1 MTLKNRRIIVVG
13 GLAAGPSAAA
23 KAKRTNPNAD
33 VKMYEASESIS
44 YAICETPYLI
54 GGLIEDESKL
64 EIYSPQKF
72 QKEKDVNVH
81 TLHLVEKIIPSK
93 HKIIVRD
100 LRSRDVFEEEY
111 DKLIIATG
119 SRSRRLGIDG
129 ESCRNVFNLKYRE
142 DALNILNFLKTEK
155 PKSAVIIGGGYV
167 GMEIAEGL
175 RSRNIEV
182 TMLHQFKLPME
193 GLEQESRERILAEL
207 NNNDVQF
214 IPNVKVEALQQDA
227 TGLVKHVIT
236 DRGSFE
242 SDMVIISIGV
252 LPNTDLA
259 RDANI
264 RVGTLGGIITDERQ
278 QTNVDDIYAAGDCC
292 EVKNIVTNKPI
303 YLPLATVA
311 SRAAWVAGE
320 NAAGGRAV
328 FKGAIRAMAV
338 KIFNLQ
344 VAQVGIGSE
353 EASQYG
359 YKTIT
364 EIVNARSKNELMPGS
379 EEVVIKFI
387 VDKTS
392 NRLLG
397 ANLFSCCGAFQR
409 ANTLAVAIQQKM
421 TIDEISRLDLI
432 YAPPFSP
439 LWDPI
444 LIGANQIKKKLL
456 L

>member
-1 MTLKNRRIIVVG
+1 MG

-54 GGLIEDESKL
+54 AGLIDDESKL
-64 EIYSPQKF
+64 EIYSPEIF
-72 QKEKDVNVH
+72 QKEKGVNVH

-93 HKIIVRD
+93 HKIMVRD

-155 PKSAVIIGGGYV
+155 PKTAVIIGGGYV
-167 GMEIAEGL
+167 GMEIAEAL
-175 RSRNIEV
+175 RLRGIDV

-193 GLEQESRERILAEL
+193 GLEQETRERILAEL

-456 L
+456 P